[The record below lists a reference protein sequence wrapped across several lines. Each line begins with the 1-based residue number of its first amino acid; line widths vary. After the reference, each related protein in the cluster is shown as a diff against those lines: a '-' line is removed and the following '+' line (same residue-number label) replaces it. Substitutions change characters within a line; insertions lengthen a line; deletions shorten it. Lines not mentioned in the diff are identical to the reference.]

1 MNTEYTVTY
10 EMTVTAEDPEDAAQ
24 QADEDMRDP
33 ERYPPILSVRGPD
46 GVTTDVDL
54 ADDEDEES

>member
-1 MNTEYTVTY
+1 MSTEFTVTY

-54 ADDEDEES
+54 AEDGEA

>member
-1 MNTEYTVTY
+1 MSTEYIVTY
-10 EMTVTAEDPEDAAQ
+10 TMIVTAESPEDAAR
-24 QADEDMRDP
+24 QADDDMRNP

-54 ADDEDEES
+54 ADDEEN

>member
-1 MNTEYTVTY
+1 MSTEYIVTY
-10 EMTVTAEDPEDAAQ
+10 EMIVTAEDPEDAAQ

-33 ERYPPILSVRGPD
+33 ERYPPVLSVRGPD

-54 ADDEDEES
+54 ADDNEEN